1 MDNKLIFDM
10 HKNPSRIHIKEGDET
25 IKQKANNDNEE
36 KDPVYIRYVGRKEV
50 DKKRH
55 MFLEHKA
62 LF

>member
-1 MDNKLIFDM
+1 M